1 MWEEG
6 GAEEEDERRE
16 VGGGEE
22 GGEQV
27 GEESMGVVSK
37 LVRRFVRASVSGG
50 DEGVSEEKDDRGWGA
65 AEREW
70 RSSRD
75 AFGWT

>member
-1 MWEEG
+1 MWEKG
-6 GAEEEDERRE
+6 GAEEDEEGRE

-37 LVRRFVRASVSGG
+37 LV
-50 DEGVSEEKDDRGWGA
+50 
-65 AEREW
+65 
-70 RSSRD
+70 
-75 AFGWT
+75 